1 MRSLASAWLFAASLA
16 FYGWDDPRFL
26 IPLIAASIAFNYAV
40 GRAITATHYRSILLF
55 GIVVDLSLLMY
66 FKYINF
72 IAENLAFLGA
82 PALHVTLP
90 IGISFFTFTQIAFL
104 VDCYRA
110 EAREYNP
117 IHYGL
122 FVSYFP
128 HLIAGPILHH
138 KEMMPQFARP
148 QTYRLETGKLLTGL
162 CWFAAGLFKKVILAD
177 GIEPHATA
185 VFDSVDQGQTPDLAQ
200 AWLGAL
206 CYTFQLYFDF
216 SGYSDM
222 AIGLALML
230 GVVFPANF
238 NSPYKATS
246 LIDFWRRWHMTLSR
260 FLRDYLYITLGGNRC
275 GPTRRYVNLL
285 VTMLL
290 GGLWHGAAWTFVIWG
305 ALHGMGLLVNH
316 AWRSTQLK
324 LPFLLARALTLVFVV
339 IAWVPFRASSL
350 TSTMA
355 FWQAMLGFNGS
366 NATPNLVGWAW
377 IAALAFVALALP
389 NTIEIFARRH
399 ELTPALQIWK
409 PSISWAILGG
419 IAFGAGL
426 AAILVGQPT
435 AFLYFRF

>member
-1 MRSLASAWLFAASLA
+1 MLVR
-16 FYGWDDPRFL
+16 GG
-26 IPLIAASIAFNYAV
+26 PLQEGHS
-40 GRAITATHYRSILLF
+40 
-55 GIVVDLSLLMY
+55 
-66 FKYINF
+66 
-72 IAENLAFLGA
+72 
-82 PALHVTLP
+82 
-90 IGISFFTFTQIAFL
+90 
-104 VDCYRA
+104 
-110 EAREYNP
+110 
-117 IHYGL
+117 
-122 FVSYFP
+122 
-128 HLIAGPILHH
+128 
-138 KEMMPQFARP
+138 
-148 QTYRLETGKLLTGL
+148 
-162 CWFAAGLFKKVILAD
+162 AD

-290 GGLWHGAAWTFVIWG
+290 GGLSHGAAWTFVIWG